1 MIEGEE
7 AMATNGKNLLSTEII
22 LSIITE
28 QLSQI
33 SRKKTGGSVEKL
45 VCMCMY

>member
-1 MIEGEE
+1 MIEEEE
-7 AMATNGKNLLSTEII
+7 AMATNGKNLPSTQII

-45 VCMCMY
+45 GVCMY

>member
-1 MIEGEE
+1 MIEE
-7 AMATNGKNLLSTEII
+7 AKATNGKNLPSTQII

-33 SRKKTGGSVEKL
+33 SRKKTGGSGEKL
-45 VCMCMY
+45 VSMCMY